1 MGEVVVIDWRLTT
14 YSDLTIT
21 EGTGLLFQWAGPVQ
35 HNVIEMASPLSVTQ
49 DCKFVNL
56 DSKKLGQVYELVYT
70 TLQYCDT
77 LLISACNTALHSVRL
92 HYTVQ
97 DCIMQYKTAQKRIRT
112 GGPFLCTLGLHYT
125 VQDCII

>member
-1 MGEVVVIDWRLTT
+1 MVIDWRLTT

-70 TLQYCDT
+70 TLYST
-77 LLISACNTALHSVRL
+77 LILCSSLHVTL
-92 HYTVQ
+92 HNAV
-97 DCIMQYKTAQKRIRT
+97 
-112 GGPFLCTLGLHYT
+112 
-125 VQDCII
+125 

>member
-1 MGEVVVIDWRLTT
+1 MVVIDWRLTT

-21 EGTGLLFQWAGPVQ
+21 EGMGLLFQWAGPVQ

-70 TLQYCDT
+70 TLHYSDT
-77 LLISACNTALHSVRL
+77 LLISACSTALHSARL
-92 HYTVQ
+92 HYSV
-97 DCIMQYKTAQKRIRT
+97 
-112 GGPFLCTLGLHYT
+112 
-125 VQDCII
+125 